1 MSYKCPQG
9 SGVANLASLTPESR
23 NIFLYT
29 RSDNSVTFSAWST
42 VRLSFYSIGES
53 LNLEALDNRIRVLM
67 YTLSHSVT
75 YDTDAQAYITAV
87 ETADGQPLEVGV
99 KVAIDEL
106 VVGFKKNTIWSNAV
120 QLILPCGPRTLAG
133 ALVPLKGT
141 APTNSGFVFGDYTR
155 KTGLSGNGSSKYLN
169 SNVLLN
175 SLPGG
180 SHALA
185 WHGSIND
192 TSGDKSL
199 IGAYETTEP
208 TLVVLDSWAAYVSGR
223 AFRSASYGIGN
234 FPLSTSTA
242 SLSCMIGA
250 RTTLNSATLYVDGA
264 AISNAKLVSPTLPA
278 RTLHWFALNSAG
290 TPSNYSASRLAVGG
304 IYSAGLNATQAAA
317 YRAIAATYTSA
328 IAAILP

>member
-1 MSYKCPQG
+1 M
-9 SGVANLASLTPESR
+9 T
-23 NIFLYT
+23 FLINPY
-29 RSDNSVTFSAWST
+29 RF
-42 VRLSFYSIGES
+42 GP
-53 LNLEALDNRIRVLM
+53 
-67 YTLSHSVT
+67 T

-87 ETADGQPLEVGV
+87 ETADGQALETGV
-99 KVAIDEL
+99 RDAINTL
-106 VVGFKKNTIWSNAV
+106 VLALKSASIWTIAG
-120 QLILPCGPRTLAG
+120 QLLLPCGPRTLAG

-141 APTNSGFVFGDYTR
+141 APTNSGFAFGDYTR
-155 KTGLSGNGSSKYLN
+155 KAGLSGNGSSKYLN

-175 SLPGG
+175 SLPGD

-185 WHGSIND
+185 WYGSINE

-250 RTTLNSATLYVDGA
+250 RTALNNATLYVDGA
-264 AISNAKLVSPTLPA
+264 AISNAKLVSPTLVA
-278 RTLHWFALNSAG
+278 RTLHWFGLNSAG

-317 YRAIAATYTSA
+317 FRSASFAYVSA
-328 IAAILP
+328 IAAAIP